1 VDVVKYSSPFFGI
14 LFILYGVE
22 LNQVTC
28 VAPQIACNLLSCPR
42 NSGCPSILWP
52 YLSGVALILLAVS
65 LWALPNPSPLKR
77 HVKGVR
83 LAVLGYLT
91 FLVGFWI
98 ARILAL
104 VGNIAV
110 PLGFGAVG
118 VQADDITA
126 RLFIA
131 SGIGIVGLKILNGR
145 LRP

>member
-1 VDVVKYSSPFFGI
+1 
-14 LFILYGVE
+14 
-22 LNQVTC
+22 
-28 VAPQIACNLLSCPR
+28 
-42 NSGCPSILWP
+42 
-52 YLSGVALILLAVS
+52 
-65 LWALPNPSPLKR
+65 LKR

-104 VGNIAV
+104 VGIIAV